1 MSLSSFAALA
11 GRVPLPDMPG
21 TPEGY
26 TLSLGTTVFGAIS
39 ILLIAAL
46 IPATFYGEFG
56 PKTGPESYRPYA
68 WICAALMVSIVPCYL
83 FQQADS
89 RAASQRLDAH
99 SAQRDQIQA
108 AQVELINDHYGVE
121 ITIDPHDVPLVW
133 ITEEAVDVTRADG
146 QVQTCWLGA
155 PDLEYELHCGGPTFD
170 SSTELAPAH

>member
-21 TPEGY
+21 TPEAY

-121 ITIDPHDVPLVW
+121 ITIDPTTSH
-133 ITEEAVDVTRADG
+133 
-146 QVQTCWLGA
+146 
-155 PDLEYELHCGGPTFD
+155 
-170 SSTELAPAH
+170 SSGSPRKPSA